1 MTIDQAAARDDRSQS
16 PDEDQRLNPAAGRQ
30 SAVAPGS
37 SASERRS
44 QTIAFSD
51 AVVAL
56 AAASI
61 SIDEELSLKD
71 RAAEAL
77 VCLSALDASEILAE
91 ALRPDP
97 EHAVVTWTVACY
109 QIGDLVPCA
118 LRDYTDPGVA
128 VAALAARAEAGHVA
142 AELIASTD
150 TGLRWSALVRAG
162 KRVSFQ
168 PFSADSA
175 TCASTAQSDALSKAF
190 EHWGAR
196 LIKWSDPGA
205 AAALGQGS
213 ALDFPQE
220 LSEGQA
226 REALRQLLDSAQTM
240 RAGMLEHSTSLA
252 DLASRLSRIE
262 RALARLEL
270 ALESAAPLAEL
281 VEDRPSAARASDT
294 LEAPTR
300 PALGSGEA
308 LA

>member
-1 MTIDQAAARDDRSQS
+1 MTIEQAATRDDRSQS
-16 PDEDQRLNPAAGRQ
+16 PDEEQRLNPGSGRH
-30 SAVAPGS
+30 SGAPRS

-56 AAASI
+56 AGASI

-77 VCLSALDASEILAE
+77 VCLSELDASEILAE

-97 EHAVVTWTVACY
+97 EHAVVIWTVACY

-118 LRDYTDPGVA
+118 LRDYTDPAVA
-128 VAALAARAEAGHVA
+128 VAAVAACPEAGHVA

-162 KRVSFQ
+162 QRVSFQ
-168 PFSADSA
+168 PISADSA
-175 TCASTAQSDALSKAF
+175 SCASTAQSDALSKAF

-196 LIKWSDPGA
+196 LIKWSDPRA
-205 AAALGQGS
+205 AEGLGQGS

-220 LSEGQA
+220 LSDGQA
-226 REALRQLLDSAQTM
+226 RETLRQLLDSAQAM
-240 RAGMLEHSTSLA
+240 RTGMLEHDTRLA

-262 RALARLEL
+262 RSLARLEL
-270 ALESAAPLAEL
+270 ALGSAAPLAEL
-281 VEDRPSAARASDT
+281 VDDQASAARASDA
-294 LEAPTR
+294 LEPPTR

-308 LA
+308 PA